1 MKPFMKKPRS
11 WAEAL
16 LHPGISSIDD
26 ERPLMERDP
35 EEGWPD
41 PPFFCQL
48 NEGWSWNGLHYFGFS
63 GLRELQQ
70 EFDYILNEEV
80 DEV

>member
-1 MKPFMKKPRS
+1 MKKPRS

-26 ERPLMERDP
+26 ERPWMEKDP
-35 EEGWPD
+35 IDRTWPD

-48 NEGWSWNGLHYFGFS
+48 HEGWSWNGLHNFGFS

-70 EFDYILNEEV
+70 EVDYILNEEGDDV
-80 DEV
+80 